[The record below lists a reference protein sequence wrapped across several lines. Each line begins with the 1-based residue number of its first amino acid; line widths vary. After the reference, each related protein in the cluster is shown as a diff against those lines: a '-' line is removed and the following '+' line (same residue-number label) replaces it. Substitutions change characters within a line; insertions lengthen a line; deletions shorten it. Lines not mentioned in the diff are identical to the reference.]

1 MLGNYSKLIG
11 SLVGGI
17 FGVLVSRYGL
27 PDAWA
32 TPEIQGAVT
41 VLLSAACTW
50 AFPANEPSK

>member
-1 MLGNYSKLIG
+1 MLGNYSKAIG
-11 SLVGGI
+11 ALVGGV

-50 AFPANEPSK
+50 AFPANKPS

>member
-1 MLGNYSKLIG
+1 MLGNYSKAIG
-11 SLVGGI
+11 ALVGGV

-27 PDAWA
+27 PDVWA

-50 AFPANEPSK
+50 AFPANKPS